1 MYGRPLISLLI
12 CLSGLHTVQP
22 DRPLRTAP
30 LVFFDLE
37 TTALRPDRGGRI
49 CEIAVVDQNG
59 IRFDWTSDHDAPAD
73 DAVARRLP
81 MLLDTLQDTVVVG
94 HNLSF
99 DFRFVTYE
107 AERLNRSGLD
117 LRYVDTLGL
126 ARALLDVP
134 SDYELG
140 TLLAHFDAV
149 PAEELHTAVGDALA
163 TRTLF
168 WHLVETGDLTTLA
181 DAEVKR
187 LRWHG

>member
-1 MYGRPLISLLI
+1 MS
-12 CLSGLHTVQP
+12 SP

-49 CEIAVVDQNG
+49 CEMAVVDHEG
-59 IRFDWTSDHDAPAD
+59 IAFDWTSVENPPPDA
-73 DAVARRLP
+73 AVARQCPR
-81 MLLDTLQDTVVVG
+81 LLDALKNQVVVG

-107 AERLNRSGLD
+107 CRRLSARGHSGLD
-117 LRYVDTLGL
+117 LRYIDTLGL
-126 ARALLDVP
+126 ARSLLDAP
-134 SDYELG
+134 NDYELG
-140 TLLAHFDAV
+140 TLLAHFNAA
-149 PAEELHTAVGDALA
+149 PEETLHTAVGDALA

-168 WHLVETGDLTTLA
+168 WHLVDAGDLTTLA
-181 DAEVKR
+181 DAGVKR